1 MIRYKLLGPKIE
13 LDSGETY
20 SFLTGFN
27 VYTGLGIYGIIISIF
42 GFGFFV
48 EYIKYGKWV
57 LD

>member
-48 EYIKYGKWV
+48 EYIKYGK
-57 LD
+57 